1 MFAQAFTFI
10 LDLCLLRFALRFF
23 LFGFFFAKLVAFPF
37 EFVEHKVS
45 IATLQLLRLA
55 QDLIV
60 FVRLLQGSTILF

>member
-10 LDLCLLRFALRFF
+10 LDLCLLRLVLRFF

-37 EFVEHKVS
+37 EFVEHKV
-45 IATLQLLRLA
+45 AVAALQLLCFS

-60 FVRLLQGSTILF
+60 FVGLLQGSTNF